1 MRRIPGTMATQ
12 HPDNAFAPYWDEAGG
27 PFIGT
32 YKEIAEAIACFRDL
46 GVSEY
51 MWDWEGKHADAAVID
66 RLFSDYY
73 DYFSKHQLGR
83 DKFLTFRI
91 PNIWEEKGYNLLQA
105 MTVILSGEDEA
116 RDLKFGQRPL
126 FEVILPMT
134 ERPEQLMR
142 IHKLFQKLARF
153 KSSDFTKHE
162 PDNDERL
169 EMIPLVESV
178 DSQLGIAS
186 LLEKYV
192 ALHDEHFGFKPS
204 YIRPFLACSDSSL
217 SSGLLAGLL
226 GNKLAL
232 SRLYEFSDKSGIP
245 VFPIAGPGSLNF
257 RGGLAPTDASID
269 RFLRELPGVR
279 TVSVQSSFR
288 YDHPKSQVI
297 AAIKRL
303 EKELP
308 GTKPRIIEAAKQRE
322 LVKIIEES
330 GELYRNTL
338 DDIAPGMQP
347 IFSGVP
353 KRRDRRQHIGLLA
366 YARSMHGQ
374 ELPRAI
380 TFTASFYSIGVPP
393 EFIAVGRTLKNLSP
407 ERLAVLKSVY
417 PSLASDYQNA
427 GRFLN
432 IDNLKKFATE
442 SKGWKTVL
450 EDVEALQEVLEI
462 ELGPTTA
469 DELGHRDLSSKLA
482 SRSAKTDISRLME
495 QMAGLRR
502 SIG

>member
-1 MRRIPGTMATQ
+1 MATQ
-12 HPDNAFAPYWDEAGG
+12 HPDNAFAPYWDKAGG

-116 RDLKFGQRPL
+116 RDLEFGQRPL

-162 PDNDERL
+162 PDNDDRL
-169 EMIPLVESV
+169 ELIPLVESV
-178 DSQLGIAS
+178 DSQLDIAS

-192 ALHDEHFGFKPS
+192 AMHDEHFGFKPA

-226 GNKLAL
+226 GNKLAI

-269 RFLRELPGVR
+269 RFLKEMPGVR

-288 YDHPKSQVI
+288 YDHPKAQVI
-297 AAIKRL
+297 AAINRL

-308 GTKPRIIEAAKQRE
+308 GTEPHVIEAAKQRE

-330 GELYRNTL
+330 GELYRTTL

-347 IFSGVP
+347 VFKSVP
-353 KRRDRRQHIGLLA
+353 KRRDRRQHIGLLS
-366 YARSMHGQ
+366 YSRSLHGQ

-380 TFTASFYSIGVPP
+380 TFTASFYSVGVPP
-393 EFIAVGRTLKNLSP
+393 EFIAVGRTLKNLNP
-407 ERLAVLKSVY
+407 ERLAVLKSAY
-417 PSLASDYQNA
+417 PSLAGDYQNA

-432 IDNLKKFATE
+432 IDNLKKFAAE
-442 SKGWKTVL
+442 SDGWKAVL
-450 EDVEALQEVLEI
+450 TDVEALQEVLGI
-462 ELGPTTA
+462 ELGPKTA
-469 DELGHRDLSSKLA
+469 DERKHRDLSSKLA
-482 SRSAKTDISRLME
+482 SKPDTADASKLID